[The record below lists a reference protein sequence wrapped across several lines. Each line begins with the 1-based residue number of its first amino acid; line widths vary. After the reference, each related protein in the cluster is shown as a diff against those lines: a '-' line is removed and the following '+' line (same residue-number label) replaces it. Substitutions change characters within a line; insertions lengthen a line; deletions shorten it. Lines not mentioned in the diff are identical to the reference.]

1 MANADQPSGFMPL
14 RHLGGG
20 VIRSSKYSFA
30 SAMATAL
37 FRGDVV
43 VFTSGLIARAA
54 ANSGTILGVVRGF
67 EWRNTD
73 GEMKFTP
80 NWVASTATLGSEAVT
95 VHIWDDPMISFR
107 CQSDTTTAYVEAT
120 HRGNAY
126 DLIITGTG
134 STFTGQSIMELDLAN
149 AGDEHF
155 LVLNLVDEPGNAVG
169 VNAKLEVKM
178 LNSVLGRSA

>member
-1 MANADQPSGFMPL
+1 MANSDQPTGFMPI
-14 RHLGGG
+14 RHPSG
-20 VIRSSKYSFA
+20 VIRSSVYSFA

-54 ANSGTILGVVRGF
+54 ASSGTILGVVRGF

-80 NWVASTATLGSEAVT
+80 NWAASTATLGSEAVK
-95 VHIWDDPMISFR
+95 VHVWDDPLIVFR
-107 CQSDTTTAYVEAT
+107 CQADTTTAYVEAT
-120 HRGNAY
+120 HRGTAA
-126 DLIITGTG
+126 DIILTHAG
-134 STFTGQSIMELDLAN
+134 STFTGQSGMELDLAA
-149 AGDEHF
+149 AGDEQF
-155 LVLNLVDEPGNAVG
+155 LVLGLVDEPGNAVG